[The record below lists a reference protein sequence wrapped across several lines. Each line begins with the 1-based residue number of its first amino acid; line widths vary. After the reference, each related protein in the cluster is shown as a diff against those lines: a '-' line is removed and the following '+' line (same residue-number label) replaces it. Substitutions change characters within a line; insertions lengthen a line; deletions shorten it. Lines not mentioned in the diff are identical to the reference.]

1 MTGGGGPPAPVRPPR
16 YTPRVAPI
24 AVTRTRH
31 GPFERIVLAATEGRK
46 SQLSVYRVG
55 DLLVDTGGTRVSE
68 ALVEALR
75 DDPPRR
81 IVCTHQHEDHAGGA
95 MALRRAFGDLPVEV
109 PAAHV
114 ELLRAFD
121 RVPEYRA
128 TAWGHPEPI
137 PDARGYHGGARFPAG
152 GATLEAVETP
162 GHTPG
167 HMALVAT
174 LGGES
179 WALTGDLYVTDRPLT
194 AWYESAADDM
204 VRSLRLLAARPG
216 LRALPTH
223 GAALEDGGA
232 AFVAVADLVEREAD
246 RVRAAAARLG
256 TVEPAVLARELYGPE
271 GPFAERSGGEFSTAA
286 FVRSVL
292 APVRSLPAAPPAM
305 G

>member
-1 MTGGGGPPAPVRPPR
+1 MSSIT
-16 YTPRVAPI
+16 
-24 AVTRTRH
+24 VTRSRH

-75 DDPPRR
+75 ADPPRR
-81 IVCTHQHEDHAGGA
+81 ILCTHQHEDHAGGVQ
-95 MALRRAFGDLPVEV
+95 ALRRAFGALPVHV
-109 PAAHV
+109 PALHV
-114 ELLRAFD
+114 ERLRTFD
-121 RVPEYRA
+121 RVPAYRA
-128 TAWGHPEPI
+128 QAWGDPEPV
-137 PDARGYHGGARFPAG
+137 PDAQGYHHGARFPAG
-152 GATLEAVETP
+152 GVSLEAVETP

-167 HMALVAT
+167 HMAVVARV
-174 LGGES
+174 GGES
-179 WALTGDLYVTDRPLT
+179 WALTGDLYVTERPLT

-223 GAALEDGGA
+223 GNALEDGGA
-232 AFVAVADLVEREAD
+232 AFRAVADLVEREGE
-246 RVRAAAARLG
+246 RVRAAAERLG
-256 TVEPAVLARELYGPE
+256 TVAPAEVARSLYGPE
-271 GPFAERSGGEFSTAA
+271 TAFAERSGGEFSFAA

-292 APVRSLPAAPPAM
+292 APVRDLPASVPAM